1 MCTGPQLLTP
11 TLKGDMPISLQG
23 SFIPWEQ
30 CSFSLLASCKT
41 RYRPELSLLKGP
53 KKKTLLRPPE
63 LDMKSH
69 SVEIIQTATPKVKE
83 TISYLCKYE
92 HFINILNLSKDKT

>member
-1 MCTGPQLLTP
+1 
-11 TLKGDMPISLQG
+11 MPISLQG
-23 SFIPWEQ
+23 LFIPWNDVLPR
-30 CSFSLLASCKT
+30 FLLVVEHVTDQSY
-41 RYRPELSLLKGP
+41 RYLKEL

-92 HFINILNLSKDKT
+92 HLYS